1 MNNNQSILEKL
12 KNLIEPES
20 SILTELHNKKN
31 KNEDIV
37 AKSTKNIAAKNETI
51 GHIKNDINA
60 LESQNKT
67 LVDAF
72 SSLKDT
78 DLSLITSVLKLKVN
92 VKEDLDKLT
101 NQLPLQITIR
111 ENDITDL
118 ETAIKKEEE
127 TLNNAKTAITEL
139 ETSIEEALKNQSELI
154 DLLEASSHGEVEI
167 TRDEVINILKKVK
180 FNDKD
185 AYKTAKLILF
195 PEDELIPFFKDYK
208 FVKPTIKVEEP
219 VKEEPLKEEVSK
231 ENNED
236 IFSKDDDTF
245 VDLDK
250 IVSLLNEEPTSDN
263 EKEKDEETPE
273 DNLLEK
279 ASEPV
284 TLEDNS
290 VVEESS
296 KEESEE
302 PRENDDIISFES
314 RLEDETPIS
323 FEELKSL
330 FEEDKQDTPNVVEE
344 KKEEPAIEPISLDE
358 LDAVTNSSVTS
369 EEPVLDVK
377 EEEQPKEEVV
387 TKEEPTT
394 DVNFSKDKLIA
405 LGKNASD
412 IDLVNPFDTSNLD
425 PEEILKTLKEEEIN
439 PSDISIITY
448 QNGLENYLKN
458 LKSLKNKGYNPTTME
473 LQKFGTTL
481 SLVDNETLEEN
492 LKILEEYKI
501 SLKNPNG
508 KIVFK
513 VLCQEPKTLR
523 DNIDLIIEARETNL
537 LTFNVKALSQ
547 NVPLILER
555 INFCKEYNIPYTEE
569 KNNIFSYNSYIF
581 SQSILEELVEKEV
594 ELPKL
599 SKKLTSELESEISKE
614 AYETLKNKTTD
625 EVLSDAKKFDEY
637 SRVLNKLESITV
649 SKEKAYIINNL
660 AFSVENTKR
669 NLITLV
675 NHLDDIDQKTILAGL
690 FYNSHKTIEDFKEVE
705 KEL

>member
-1 MNNNQSILEKL
+1 MKI
-12 KNLIEPES
+12 
-20 SILTELHNKKN
+20 
-31 KNEDIV
+31 
-37 AKSTKNIAAKNETI
+37 
-51 GHIKNDINA
+51 
-60 LESQNKT
+60 
-67 LVDAF
+67 
-72 SSLKDT
+72 
-78 DLSLITSVLKLKVN
+78 
-92 VKEDLDKLT
+92 EDLDKLT

>member
-51 GHIKNDINA
+51 THIKNDINA

-67 LVDAF
+67 LVEAF
-72 SSLKDT
+72 SHLKDT
-78 DLSLITSVLKLKVN
+78 DLGLITNVLKLKIN

-127 TLNNAKTAITEL
+127 TLNDANTTIE
-139 ETSIEEALKNQSELI
+139 EVEISIKEALKNQSELI
-154 DLLEASSHGEVEI
+154 DLLEASSQGKVEI
-167 TRDEVINILKKVK
+167 TRDDVINILKKVK

-219 VKEEPLKEEVSK
+219 VKEEPLKEE
-231 ENNED
+231 NNED

-250 IVSLLNEEPTSDN
+250 IVSLLNEEPTSN
-263 EKEKDEETPE
+263 IKEEKEEYAKEVRKPVTPE
-273 DNLLEK
+273 DTTKEEK
-279 ASEPV
+279 E
-284 TLEDNS
+284 N
-290 VVEESS
+290 S
-296 KEESEE
+296 KENE
-302 PRENDDIISFES
+302 DIISFES
-314 RLEDETPIS
+314 RLKDETPIS

-330 FEEDKQDTPNVVEE
+330 FEEDKQDTPAEIKE
-344 KKEEPAIEPISLDE
+344 EEPAIEPISLDE
-358 LDAVTNSSVTS
+358 LDAVTNNSITL
-369 EEPVLDVK
+369 EEPALEVK
-377 EEEQPKEEVV
+377 EEEPKEEI
-387 TKEEPTT
+387 TFEQEETPSAI
-394 DVNFSKDKLIA
+394 DFSKDKLIA
-405 LGKNASD
+405 LEKDPQD
-412 IDLVNPFDTSNLD
+412 IDLVDHFATSNLN
-425 PEEILKTLKEEEIN
+425 PKEILDTLKEEEIN
-439 PSDISIITY
+439 PQDVSLVTY

-458 LKSLKNKGYNPTTME
+458 LKSLKNKGYNPTAME

-537 LTFNVKALSQ
+537 LTYNVKVLSQ
-547 NVPLILER
+547 NVPLVIAR

-569 KNNIFSYNSYIF
+569 KNNSFSYNSYIF
-581 SQSILEELVEKEV
+581 SQSVLEELVEKEV

-599 SKKLTSELESEISKE
+599 SKKLTNELESEISKE
-614 AYETLKNKTTD
+614 AYEALKNKASD
-625 EVLSDAKKFDEY
+625 EVLSGAKKFDEY
-637 SRVLNKLESITV
+637 SKVLNRLENLTV
-649 SKEKAYIINNL
+649 SKEKAYILNNL

-675 NHLDDIDQKTILAGL
+675 NHLDTIDEKTILTGL

>member
-37 AKSTKNIAAKNETI
+37 AKATRNIAAKNETI
-51 GHIKNDINA
+51 THIKNDINA

-67 LVDAF
+67 LVEAF
-72 SSLKDT
+72 SHLKDT
-78 DLSLITSVLKLKVN
+78 DLGLITNVLKLKIN

-127 TLNNAKTAITEL
+127 TLNDANTTIE
-139 ETSIEEALKNQSELI
+139 EVEISIKEALKNQSKLI
-154 DLLEASSHGEVEI
+154 DLLEASSQGEVEI
-167 TRDEVINILKKVK
+167 TRDDVINILKKVK

-219 VKEEPLKEEVSK
+219 VKEEPLKEE
-231 ENNED
+231 NNED

-250 IVSLLNEEPTSDN
+250 IVSLLNEEPTSN
-263 EKEKDEETPE
+263 IKEEKEE
-273 DNLLEK
+273 DAKEVGK
-279 ASEPV
+279 PV
-284 TLEDNS
+284 TSEDTT
-290 VVEESS
+290 
-296 KEESEE
+296 KEEKKN
-302 PRENDDIISFES
+302 PKENDDIISFES

-330 FEEDKQDTPNVVEE
+330 FEEDKQDAPTEIKE
-344 KKEEPAIEPISLDE
+344 EEPAIEPISLDE
-358 LDAVTNSSVTS
+358 LDAVTNNSITP
-369 EEPVLDVK
+369 EEPALEVK
-377 EEEQPKEEVV
+377 EEEPKEEI
-387 TKEEPTT
+387 TFEKEETPSAI
-394 DVNFSKDKLIA
+394 DFSKDKLIA
-405 LGKNASD
+405 LEKNSQD
-412 IDLVNPFDTSNLD
+412 IDLVEHFDTSNLN
-425 PEEILKTLKEEEIN
+425 PKEILDTLKEEEIN
-439 PSDISIITY
+439 PQDVSLVTY

-481 SLVDNETLEEN
+481 SLVDNEKLEEN

-537 LTFNVKALSQ
+537 LTYNVKVLSQ
-547 NVPLILER
+547 NVPLVIAR

-569 KNNIFSYNSYIF
+569 KNNSFSYNSYIF
-581 SQSILEELVEKEV
+581 SQSVLEELVEKEV

-599 SKKLTSELESEISKE
+599 SKKLTNELESEISKE
-614 AYETLKNKTTD
+614 AYEALKNKASD
-625 EVLSDAKKFDEY
+625 EVLSGAKKFDEY
-637 SRVLNKLESITV
+637 SKVLNRLESLTV

-675 NHLDDIDQKTILAGL
+675 NHLDTIDEKTILTGL

>member
-51 GHIKNDINA
+51 THIKNDISA

-67 LVDAF
+67 LVEAF
-72 SSLKDT
+72 SHLKDT
-78 DLSLITSVLKLKVN
+78 DLGLITNVLKLKIN

-127 TLNNAKTAITEL
+127 TLNNANNTIE
-139 ETSIEEALKNQSELI
+139 EVEVSIKEALKNQSELI
-154 DLLEASSHGEVEI
+154 DLLEASSQGKVEI
-167 TRDEVINILKKVK
+167 TRDDVINILKKVK

-219 VKEEPLKEEVSK
+219 VKEEPLKEE
-231 ENNED
+231 NNED

-250 IVSLLNEEPTSDN
+250 IVSLLNEEPTSN
-263 EKEKDEETPE
+263 IKEEKEKDAKEVR
-273 DNLLEK
+273 K
-279 ASEPV
+279 PV
-284 TLEDNS
+284 TSEDTTK
-290 VVEESS
+290 EEKENS
-296 KEESEE
+296 KENE
-302 PRENDDIISFES
+302 DIISFES
-314 RLEDETPIS
+314 SLEDETPIS

-330 FEEDKQDTPNVVEE
+330 FEEDKQDTPSEIKE
-344 KKEEPAIEPISLDE
+344 EEPAIEPISLDE
-358 LDAVTNSSVTS
+358 LDAVTNNSITL
-369 EEPVLDVK
+369 EEPALEIK
-377 EEEQPKEEVV
+377 EEEPKEEI
-387 TKEEPTT
+387 TFEQEETPSAI
-394 DVNFSKDKLIA
+394 DFSKDKLIA
-405 LGKNASD
+405 LEKDPQD
-412 IDLVNPFDTSNLD
+412 IDLVDHFATSNLN
-425 PEEILKTLKEEEIN
+425 PKEILDTLKEEEIN
-439 PSDISIITY
+439 PQDVSLVTY

-458 LKSLKNKGYNPTTME
+458 LKSLKNKGYNPTAME

-537 LTFNVKALSQ
+537 LTYNVKVLSQ
-547 NVPLILER
+547 NVPLVIAR

-569 KNNIFSYNSYIF
+569 KNNSFSYNSYIF

-599 SKKLTSELESEISKE
+599 SKKLTNELESEISKE
-614 AYETLKNKTTD
+614 AYEALKNKASD
-625 EVLSDAKKFDEY
+625 EVLSGAKKFDEY
-637 SRVLNKLESITV
+637 SKVLNRLESLTV
-649 SKEKAYIINNL
+649 SKEKAYILNNL

-675 NHLDDIDQKTILAGL
+675 NHLDTIDEKTILTGL

>member
-37 AKSTKNIAAKNETI
+37 AKSTRNIAAKNETI
-51 GHIKNDINA
+51 THIKNDISA

-67 LVDAF
+67 LVEAF
-72 SSLKDT
+72 SHLKDT
-78 DLSLITSVLKLKVN
+78 DLGLITNVLKLKVN

-127 TLNNAKTAITEL
+127 TLNDANTTIE
-139 ETSIEEALKNQSELI
+139 EVEISIKEALKNQSKLI
-154 DLLEASSHGEVEI
+154 DLLEASSQGEVEI
-167 TRDEVINILKKVK
+167 TRDDVINILKKVK

-219 VKEEPLKEEVSK
+219 VKEEPLKEE
-231 ENNED
+231 NNED
-236 IFSKDDDTF
+236 IFAKDDDTF

-250 IVSLLNEEPTSDN
+250 IVSLLNEEPTSN
-263 EKEKDEETPE
+263 IKEEKEEDAKEVRKPVTPE
-273 DNLLEK
+273 DTTKDEK
-279 ASEPV
+279 ENP
-284 TLEDNS
+284 
-290 VVEESS
+290 
-296 KEESEE
+296 K
-302 PRENDDIISFES
+302 ENDDIISFES

-330 FEEDKQDTPNVVEE
+330 FEEDKQDTPAEIKE
-344 KKEEPAIEPISLDE
+344 EEPAIEPISLDE
-358 LDAVTNSSVTS
+358 LDAVTNKSITS
-369 EEPVLDVK
+369 EEPALEVK
-377 EEEQPKEEVV
+377 EEEPKEEI
-387 TKEEPTT
+387 TFEKEETPSAI
-394 DVNFSKDKLIA
+394 DFSKDKLIA
-405 LGKNASD
+405 LEKNPQD
-412 IDLVNPFDTSNLD
+412 IDLVDHFATSNLN
-425 PEEILKTLKEEEIN
+425 PKEILDTLKEEEIN
-439 PSDISIITY
+439 PQDVSLVTY
-448 QNGLENYLKN
+448 QNGLENYLNN
-458 LKSLKNKGYNPTTME
+458 LKSLKNKGYNPTLME

-513 VLCQEPKTLR
+513 VLCQEPKTLK

-537 LTFNVKALSQ
+537 LTYNVKVLSQ
-547 NVPLILER
+547 NVPLVIER

-569 KNNIFSYNSYIF
+569 KNNSFSYNSYIF

-599 SKKLTSELESEISKE
+599 SNKLTNELESKISKE

-637 SRVLNKLESITV
+637 SKVLNKLESLTV

-675 NHLDDIDQKTILAGL
+675 NHLEEIDQKTILAGL

>member
-37 AKSTKNIAAKNETI
+37 AKSTRNIAAKNETI
-51 GHIKNDINA
+51 THIKNDISA

-67 LVDAF
+67 LVEAF
-72 SSLKDT
+72 SHLKDT
-78 DLSLITSVLKLKVN
+78 DLGLITNVLKLKIN

-127 TLNNAKTAITEL
+127 TLNNANNTIE
-139 ETSIEEALKNQSELI
+139 EVEVSIKEALKNQSELI
-154 DLLEASSHGEVEI
+154 DLLEASSQGKVEI
-167 TRDEVINILKKVK
+167 TRDDVINILKKVK

-208 FVKPTIKVEEP
+208 FVKPTIKVEES
-219 VKEEPLKEEVSK
+219 VKEEPLKE

-250 IVSLLNEEPTSDN
+250 IVSLLNEEPTSN
-263 EKEKDEETPE
+263 IKEEKEEDAKEVRKSVTPE
-273 DNLLEK
+273 DTTKEEK
-279 ASEPV
+279 E
-284 TLEDNS
+284 N
-290 VVEESS
+290 S
-296 KEESEE
+296 KENE
-302 PRENDDIISFES
+302 DIISFES

-330 FEEDKQDTPNVVEE
+330 FEEDKQDTPSEIKE
-344 KKEEPAIEPISLDE
+344 EEPAIEPISLDE
-358 LDAVTNSSVTS
+358 LDAVTNNSITS
-369 EEPVLDVK
+369 EEPVLEVK
-377 EEEQPKEEVV
+377 EEEPKEEI
-387 TKEEPTT
+387 TFEKEETPSAI
-394 DVNFSKDKLIA
+394 DFSKDKLIA
-405 LGKNASD
+405 LEKDPQD
-412 IDLVNPFDTSNLD
+412 IDLVDHFATSNLN
-425 PEEILKTLKEEEIN
+425 PKEILDTLKEEEIN
-439 PSDISIITY
+439 PQDVSLVTY

-458 LKSLKNKGYNPTTME
+458 LKSLKNKGYNPTAME

-513 VLCQEPKTLR
+513 VLCQEPMTLR

-537 LTFNVKALSQ
+537 LTYNVKVLSQ
-547 NVPLILER
+547 NVPLVIAR

-569 KNNIFSYNSYIF
+569 KNNSFSYNSYIF

-599 SKKLTSELESEISKE
+599 SNKLTNELESEISKE
-614 AYETLKNKTTD
+614 AYEALKNKASD
-625 EVLSDAKKFDEY
+625 EVLSGAKKFDEY
-637 SRVLNKLESITV
+637 SKVLNRLESLTV
-649 SKEKAYIINNL
+649 SKEKAYILNNL

-675 NHLDDIDQKTILAGL
+675 NHLDTIDEKTILTGL

>member
-37 AKSTKNIAAKNETI
+37 AKSTRNIAAKNETI
-51 GHIKNDINA
+51 THIKNDINA

-67 LVDAF
+67 LVEAF
-72 SSLKDT
+72 SHLKDT
-78 DLSLITSVLKLKVN
+78 DLGLITNVLKLKIN

-127 TLNNAKTAITEL
+127 TLNNANTTIE
-139 ETSIEEALKNQSELI
+139 EVEISIKEALKNQSELI
-154 DLLEASSHGEVEI
+154 DLLEASSQGKVEI
-167 TRDEVINILKKVK
+167 TRDDVINILKKVK

-219 VKEEPLKEEVSK
+219 VKEEPLKEE
-231 ENNED
+231 NNED

-250 IVSLLNEEPTSDN
+250 IVSLLNEEPTSN
-263 EKEKDEETPE
+263 IKEEKEKDAKEVRKPVTPE
-273 DNLLEK
+273 DTTKEEK
-279 ASEPV
+279 E
-284 TLEDNS
+284 N
-290 VVEESS
+290 S
-296 KEESEE
+296 KENE
-302 PRENDDIISFES
+302 DIISFES
-314 RLEDETPIS
+314 RLKDETPIS

-330 FEEDKQDTPNVVEE
+330 FEEDKQDTPSEIKE
-344 KKEEPAIEPISLDE
+344 EEPAIEPISLDE
-358 LDAVTNSSVTS
+358 LYAVTNNSITP
-369 EEPVLDVK
+369 EEPVLEVK
-377 EEEQPKEEVV
+377 EEEPKEEI
-387 TKEEPTT
+387 TFEKEETPSAI
-394 DVNFSKDKLIA
+394 DFSKDKLIA
-405 LGKNASD
+405 LEKNPQD
-412 IDLVNPFDTSNLD
+412 IDLVDHFDTSNLN
-425 PEEILKTLKEEEIN
+425 PKEILDTLKEEEIN
-439 PSDISIITY
+439 PQDVSLVTY

-458 LKSLKNKGYNPTTME
+458 LKSLKNKGYNPTAME

-537 LTFNVKALSQ
+537 LTYNVKVLSQ
-547 NVPLILER
+547 NVPLVIAR

-569 KNNIFSYNSYIF
+569 KNNSFSYNSYIF
-581 SQSILEELVEKEV
+581 SQSVLEELVEKEV

-599 SKKLTSELESEISKE
+599 SKKLTNELESEISKE
-614 AYETLKNKTTD
+614 AYEALKNKASD
-625 EVLSDAKKFDEY
+625 EVLSGAKKFDEY
-637 SRVLNKLESITV
+637 SKVLNRLESLTV
-649 SKEKAYIINNL
+649 SKEKAYILNNL

-675 NHLDDIDQKTILAGL
+675 NHLDTIDEKTILTGL

>member
-37 AKSTKNIAAKNETI
+37 AKSTRNIAAKNETI
-51 GHIKNDINA
+51 THIKNDINA

-67 LVDAF
+67 LVEAF
-72 SSLKDT
+72 SHLKDT
-78 DLSLITSVLKLKVN
+78 DLGLITNVLKLKIN

-127 TLNNAKTAITEL
+127 TLNDANTTIGEV
-139 ETSIEEALKNQSELI
+139 EISIKEALKNQSELI
-154 DLLEASSHGEVEI
+154 DLLEASSQGEVEI
-167 TRDEVINILKKVK
+167 TRDDVINILKKVK

-219 VKEEPLKEEVSK
+219 VKEEPLKEE
-231 ENNED
+231 NNED

-250 IVSLLNEEPTSDN
+250 IVSLLNEEPTSN
-263 EKEKDEETPE
+263 IKEEKEKDAKEVR
-273 DNLLEK
+273 K
-279 ASEPV
+279 PV
-284 TLEDNS
+284 TSEDTTK
-290 VVEESS
+290 EEKENS
-296 KEESEE
+296 KENE
-302 PRENDDIISFES
+302 DIISFES
-314 RLEDETPIS
+314 RLKDETPIS

-330 FEEDKQDTPNVVEE
+330 FEEDKQDTPAEIKE
-344 KKEEPAIEPISLDE
+344 EEPAIEPISLDE
-358 LDAVTNSSVTS
+358 LDAVTNNSITS
-369 EEPVLDVK
+369 EEPVLEVK
-377 EEEQPKEEVV
+377 EEPKEEI
-387 TKEEPTT
+387 TFEKEETPSAI
-394 DVNFSKDKLIA
+394 DFSKDKLIA
-405 LGKNASD
+405 LEKDPQD
-412 IDLVNPFDTSNLD
+412 IDLVDHFATSNLN
-425 PEEILKTLKEEEIN
+425 PKEILDTLKEEEIN
-439 PSDISIITY
+439 PQDVSLVTY

-458 LKSLKNKGYNPTTME
+458 IKSLKNKGYNPTAME

-537 LTFNVKALSQ
+537 LTYNVKVLSQ
-547 NVPLILER
+547 NVPLVIAR

-569 KNNIFSYNSYIF
+569 KNNSFSYNSYIF
-581 SQSILEELVEKEV
+581 SQSVLEELVEKEV

-599 SKKLTSELESEISKE
+599 SKKLTNELESEISKE
-614 AYETLKNKTTD
+614 AYEALKNKASD
-625 EVLSDAKKFDEY
+625 EVLSGAKKFDEY
-637 SRVLNKLESITV
+637 SKVLNRLESLTV
-649 SKEKAYIINNL
+649 SKEKAYILNNL

-675 NHLDDIDQKTILAGL
+675 NHLDTIDEKTILTGL

>member
-37 AKSTKNIAAKNETI
+37 AKSTRNIAAKNETI
-51 GHIKNDINA
+51 THIKNDINA

-67 LVDAF
+67 LVEAF
-72 SSLKDT
+72 SHLKDT
-78 DLSLITSVLKLKVN
+78 DLGLITNVLKLKIN

-127 TLNNAKTAITEL
+127 TLNDANTTIGEV
-139 ETSIEEALKNQSELI
+139 EISIKEALKNQSELI
-154 DLLEASSHGEVEI
+154 DLLEASSQGEVEI
-167 TRDEVINILKKVK
+167 TRDDVINILKKVK

-219 VKEEPLKEEVSK
+219 VKEEPLKEE
-231 ENNED
+231 NNED

-250 IVSLLNEEPTSDN
+250 IVSLLNEEPTSN
-263 EKEKDEETPE
+263 IKEEKEKDAKEVR
-273 DNLLEK
+273 K
-279 ASEPV
+279 PV
-284 TLEDNS
+284 TPDDTTK
-290 VVEESS
+290 EEKENS
-296 KEESEE
+296 KENE
-302 PRENDDIISFES
+302 DIISFES
-314 RLEDETPIS
+314 RLKDETPIS

-330 FEEDKQDTPNVVEE
+330 FEEDKQDTPAEIKE
-344 KKEEPAIEPISLDE
+344 EEPAIEPISLDE
-358 LDAVTNSSVTS
+358 LDAVTNNSITS
-369 EEPVLDVK
+369 EEPVLEVK
-377 EEEQPKEEVV
+377 EEPKEEI
-387 TKEEPTT
+387 TFEKEETPSAI
-394 DVNFSKDKLIA
+394 DFSKDKLIA
-405 LGKNASD
+405 LEKDPQD
-412 IDLVNPFDTSNLD
+412 IDLVDHFATSNLN
-425 PEEILKTLKEEEIN
+425 PKEILDTLKEEEIN
-439 PSDISIITY
+439 PQDVSLVTY

-458 LKSLKNKGYNPTTME
+458 LKSLKNKGYNPTAME

-537 LTFNVKALSQ
+537 LTYNVKVLSQ
-547 NVPLILER
+547 NVPLVIAR

-569 KNNIFSYNSYIF
+569 KNNSFSYNSYIF
-581 SQSILEELVEKEV
+581 SQSVLEELVEKEV

-599 SKKLTSELESEISKE
+599 SKKLTNELESEISKE
-614 AYETLKNKTTD
+614 AYEALKNKASD
-625 EVLSDAKKFDEY
+625 EVLSGAKKFDEY
-637 SRVLNKLESITV
+637 SKVLNRLESLTV
-649 SKEKAYIINNL
+649 SKEKAYILNNL

-675 NHLDDIDQKTILAGL
+675 NHLDTIDEKTILTGL

>member
-37 AKSTKNIAAKNETI
+37 AKSTKNIATKNETI
-51 GHIKNDINA
+51 AHIKNDINA

-67 LVDAF
+67 LVEAF
-72 SSLKDT
+72 SHLKDT
-78 DLSLITSVLKLKVN
+78 DLGLITSVLKLKVN

-127 TLNNAKTAITEL
+127 TLNNANTTIE
-139 ETSIEEALKNQSELI
+139 EVEVSIKEALKNQRELI
-154 DLLEASSHGEVEI
+154 DLLEASSQGEVEI
-167 TRDEVINILKKVK
+167 TRDDVINILKKVK

-219 VKEEPLKEEVSK
+219 VKEKSLKE

-236 IFSKDDDTF
+236 IFAKDDDTF

-250 IVSLLNEEPTSDN
+250 IVSLLNEEPTSDIKE
-263 EKEKDEETPE
+263 EKEEETKEVSKPVTPE
-273 DNLLEK
+273 DNK
-279 ASEPV
+279 V
-284 TLEDNS
+284 EDPT
-290 VVEESS
+290 
-296 KEESEE
+296 KEEK
-302 PRENDDIISFES
+302 ENPKENEDIISFES

-330 FEEDKQDTPNVVEE
+330 FEEDKEDTPAEIKE
-344 KKEEPAIEPISLDE
+344 EEPAIEPISLDE
-358 LDAVTNSSVTS
+358 LDAVTNNSKTS
-369 EEPVLDVK
+369 EESVLEVK
-377 EEEQPKEEVV
+377 EEEPKEEI
-387 TKEEPTT
+387 TFEQEETSSAV
-394 DVNFSKDKLIA
+394 DFSKDKLIA
-405 LGKNASD
+405 LEKNSQD
-412 IDLVNPFDTSNLD
+412 IDLVNPFVTSNLN
-425 PEEILKTLKEEEIN
+425 PKEILDTLKEEEIN
-439 PSDISIITY
+439 PQDVGLVTY

-458 LKSLKNKGYNPTTME
+458 LESLKNKGYNPTLME

-537 LTFNVKALSQ
+537 LTYNVKVLSQ
-547 NVPLILER
+547 NVPLVIER

-569 KNNIFSYNSYIF
+569 KNNSFSYNSYIF

-599 SKKLTSELESEISKE
+599 SNKLTNELESKISKE

-637 SRVLNKLESITV
+637 SKVLNKLESLTV

-675 NHLDDIDQKTILAGL
+675 NHLEEIDQKTILAGL

>member
-20 SILTELHNKKN
+20 SILTELHNKKK

-37 AKSTKNIAAKNETI
+37 AKATRNIAAKNETI
-51 GHIKNDINA
+51 THIKNDISA

-67 LVDAF
+67 LVEAF
-72 SSLKDT
+72 SHLKDT
-78 DLSLITSVLKLKVN
+78 DLGLITNVLKLKIN

-127 TLNNAKTAITEL
+127 TLNDANTTIE
-139 ETSIEEALKNQSELI
+139 EVEISIKEALKNQSKLI
-154 DLLEASSHGEVEI
+154 DLLEASSQGEVEI
-167 TRDEVINILKKVK
+167 TRDDVINILKKVK

-208 FVKPTIKVEEP
+208 FVKPTIKVEES
-219 VKEEPLKEEVSK
+219 VKEEPLKE

-250 IVSLLNEEPTSDN
+250 IVSLLNEEPTSN
-263 EKEKDEETPE
+263 IKEEKEEKEEDAKE
-273 DNLLEK
+273 VRK
-279 ASEPV
+279 PV
-284 TLEDNS
+284 TSEDTT
-290 VVEESS
+290 
-296 KEESEE
+296 KEEKEN
-302 PRENDDIISFES
+302 PKENDDIISFES

-330 FEEDKQDTPNVVEE
+330 FEEDKQDTPSEIKE
-344 KKEEPAIEPISLDE
+344 EEPAIEPISLDE
-358 LDAVTNSSVTS
+358 LDAVTNNSITS
-369 EEPVLDVK
+369 EEPALEVK
-377 EEEQPKEEVV
+377 EEEPKEEI
-387 TKEEPTT
+387 TFEKEETPSAI
-394 DVNFSKDKLIA
+394 DFSKDKLIA
-405 LGKNASD
+405 LEKNPQD
-412 IDLVNPFDTSNLD
+412 IDLVDHFDTSNLN
-425 PEEILKTLKEEEIN
+425 PKEILDTLKGEEIN
-439 PSDISIITY
+439 PQDVSLVTY

-458 LKSLKNKGYNPTTME
+458 LKSLKNKGYNPTAME

-481 SLVDNETLEEN
+481 SLVDNEKLEEN

-537 LTFNVKALSQ
+537 LTYNVKVLSQ
-547 NVPLILER
+547 NVPLVIAR

-569 KNNIFSYNSYIF
+569 KNNSFSYNSYIF
-581 SQSILEELVEKEV
+581 SQSVLEELVEKEV

-599 SKKLTSELESEISKE
+599 SKKLTNELESEISKE
-614 AYETLKNKTTD
+614 AYEALKNKASD
-625 EVLSDAKKFDEY
+625 EVLSGAKKFDEY
-637 SRVLNKLESITV
+637 SKVLNRLENLTV

-675 NHLDDIDQKTILAGL
+675 NHLDTIDEKTILTGL

>member
-37 AKSTKNIAAKNETI
+37 AKATRNIAAKNETI
-51 GHIKNDINA
+51 THIKNDISA

-67 LVDAF
+67 LVEAF
-72 SSLKDT
+72 SHLKDI
-78 DLSLITSVLKLKVN
+78 DLGLITNVLKLKIN

-127 TLNNAKTAITEL
+127 TLNDANTTIE
-139 ETSIEEALKNQSELI
+139 EVEISIKEALKNQSKLI
-154 DLLEASSHGEVEI
+154 DLLEASSQGEVEI
-167 TRDEVINILKKVK
+167 TRDDVINILKKVK

-208 FVKPTIKVEEP
+208 FVKPTIKVEES
-219 VKEEPLKEEVSK
+219 VKEEPLKE

-250 IVSLLNEEPTSDN
+250 IVSLLNEEPTSN
-263 EKEKDEETPE
+263 IKEEKEE
-273 DNLLEK
+273 DAKEVRN
-279 ASEPV
+279 PV
-284 TLEDNS
+284 TSEDTT
-290 VVEESS
+290 
-296 KEESEE
+296 KEEKEN
-302 PRENDDIISFES
+302 PKENDDIISFKS

-330 FEEDKQDTPNVVEE
+330 FEEDKQDTPSEIKE
-344 KKEEPAIEPISLDE
+344 EEPAIEPISLDE
-358 LDAVTNSSVTS
+358 LDAVTNNSITP
-369 EEPVLDVK
+369 EEPVLEVK
-377 EEEQPKEEVV
+377 EEEPKEEI
-387 TKEEPTT
+387 TFEKEETPSAI
-394 DVNFSKDKLIA
+394 DFSKDKLIA
-405 LGKNASD
+405 LEKNFQD
-412 IDLVNPFDTSNLD
+412 IDLVDHFDTSNLN
-425 PEEILKTLKEEEIN
+425 PKEILDTLKEEEIN
-439 PSDISIITY
+439 PQDVSLVNY

-458 LKSLKNKGYNPTTME
+458 LKSLKNKGYNPTVME

-481 SLVDNETLEEN
+481 SLVDNEKLEEN

-537 LTFNVKALSQ
+537 LTYNVKVLSQ
-547 NVPLILER
+547 NVPLVIAR

-569 KNNIFSYNSYIF
+569 KNNSFSYNSYIF
-581 SQSILEELVEKEV
+581 SQSVLEELVEKEV

-599 SKKLTSELESEISKE
+599 SKKLTNELESEISKE
-614 AYETLKNKTTD
+614 AYEALKNKASD
-625 EVLSDAKKFDEY
+625 EVLSGAKKFDEY
-637 SRVLNKLESITV
+637 SKVLNRLESLTV

-675 NHLDDIDQKTILAGL
+675 NHLDTIDEKTILTGL

>member
-51 GHIKNDINA
+51 AHIKNDINA

-67 LVDAF
+67 LVEAF
-72 SSLKDT
+72 SHLKDT
-78 DLSLITSVLKLKVN
+78 DLGLITSVLKLKVN

-127 TLNNAKTAITEL
+127 TLNNANTTIE
-139 ETSIEEALKNQSELI
+139 EVEVSIKEALKNQRELI
-154 DLLEASSHGEVEI
+154 DLLEASSQGEVEI
-167 TRDEVINILKKVK
+167 TRDDVINILKKVK

-208 FVKPTIKVEEP
+208 FVKTTIKVEEP
-219 VKEEPLKEEVSK
+219 VKEKTLKE

-236 IFSKDDDTF
+236 IFAKDDDTF

-250 IVSLLNEEPTSDN
+250 IVSLLNEEPTSDIKE
-263 EKEKDEETPE
+263 EKEEETKEVSKPVTPE
-273 DNLLEK
+273 DNK
-279 ASEPV
+279 
-284 TLEDNS
+284 
-290 VVEESS
+290 VEVPT
-296 KEESEE
+296 KEEK
-302 PRENDDIISFES
+302 ENQKENEDIISFES
-314 RLEDETPIS
+314 HLEDETPIS

-330 FEEDKQDTPNVVEE
+330 FEEDKEDTPAEIKE
-344 KKEEPAIEPISLDE
+344 EEPAIEPISLDE
-358 LDAVTNSSVTS
+358 LDAVTNNTITS
-369 EEPVLDVK
+369 EEPVLEVK
-377 EEEQPKEEVV
+377 EEEPKEEI
-387 TKEEPTT
+387 TFEQEETPSTI
-394 DVNFSKDKLIA
+394 DFSKDKLIT
-405 LGKNASD
+405 LEKNPQD
-412 IDLVNPFDTSNLD
+412 IDLVEHFATSNLN
-425 PEEILKTLKEEEIN
+425 PKEILDTFKEEEIN
-439 PSDISIITY
+439 PKDVGLVTY

-458 LKSLKNKGYNPTTME
+458 LESLKNKGYNPTLME

-492 LKILEEYKI
+492 LKIFEEYKI

-537 LTFNVKALSQ
+537 LTYNVKVLSQ
-547 NVPLILER
+547 NVPLVIER

-569 KNNIFSYNSYIF
+569 KNNSFSYNSYIF

-599 SKKLTSELESEISKE
+599 SNKLTNELESKISKE

-625 EVLSDAKKFDEY
+625 EALSDAKKFDEY
-637 SRVLNKLESITV
+637 SKVLNKLESLTV

-669 NLITLV
+669 NLISLV
-675 NHLDDIDQKTILAGL
+675 NNLDTIDEKTILAGL

>member
-37 AKSTKNIAAKNETI
+37 AKSTRNIAAKNETI
-51 GHIKNDINA
+51 AHIKNDISA

-67 LVDAF
+67 LVEAF
-72 SSLKDT
+72 SHLKDT
-78 DLSLITSVLKLKVN
+78 DLGLITNVLKLKIN

-127 TLNNAKTAITEL
+127 TLNDANTTIE
-139 ETSIEEALKNQSELI
+139 EVEISIKEALKNQSKLI
-154 DLLEASSHGEVEI
+154 DLLEASSQGEVEI
-167 TRDEVINILKKVK
+167 TRDDVINILKKVK

-219 VKEEPLKEEVSK
+219 VKEKPLKE

-250 IVSLLNEEPTSDN
+250 IVSLLNEEPTSDIKE
-263 EKEKDEETPE
+263 EKEEETKEVREPVTPE
-273 DNLLEK
+273 DNK
-279 ASEPV
+279 V
-284 TLEDNS
+284 EDPT
-290 VVEESS
+290 
-296 KEESEE
+296 KEEK
-302 PRENDDIISFES
+302 ENQKENEDIISFES
-314 RLEDETPIS
+314 HLEDETPIS

-330 FEEDKQDTPNVVEE
+330 FEEDKEDTPAEIKE
-344 KKEEPAIEPISLDE
+344 EEPAIEPISLDE
-358 LDAVTNSSVTS
+358 LDAVTNNTITS
-369 EEPVLDVK
+369 EEPVLEVK
-377 EEEQPKEEVV
+377 EEEPKEEI
-387 TKEEPTT
+387 TFEKEETPSAI
-394 DVNFSKDKLIA
+394 DFSKDKLIT
-405 LGKNASD
+405 LEKNPQD
-412 IDLVNPFDTSNLD
+412 IDLVNPFVTSNLN
-425 PEEILKTLKEEEIN
+425 PKEILDTFKEEEIN
-439 PSDISIITY
+439 PQDVGLVTY

-458 LKSLKNKGYNPTTME
+458 LKSLKNKGYNPTPME

-492 LKILEEYKI
+492 LKIFEEYKI

-537 LTFNVKALSQ
+537 LTYNVKVLSQ
-547 NVPLILER
+547 NVPLVIER

-569 KNNIFSYNSYIF
+569 KNNSFSYNSYIF

-599 SKKLTSELESEISKE
+599 SNKLTNELESKISKE

-637 SRVLNKLESITV
+637 SKVLNKLESLTV

-675 NHLDDIDQKTILAGL
+675 NHLDTIDEKTILTGL

>member
-37 AKSTKNIAAKNETI
+37 AKSTRNIAAKNETI
-51 GHIKNDINA
+51 THIKNDINA

-67 LVDAF
+67 LVEAF
-72 SSLKDT
+72 SHLKDT
-78 DLSLITSVLKLKVN
+78 DLGLITNVLKLKIN

-127 TLNNAKTAITEL
+127 TLNNANTTIE
-139 ETSIEEALKNQSELI
+139 EVEISIKEALKNQSELI
-154 DLLEASSHGEVEI
+154 DLLEASSQGKVEI
-167 TRDEVINILKKVK
+167 TRDDVINILKKVK

-219 VKEEPLKEEVSK
+219 VKEEPLKEE
-231 ENNED
+231 NNED

-250 IVSLLNEEPTSDN
+250 IVSLLNEEPTSN
-263 EKEKDEETPE
+263 IKEEKDAKEVRKPVTPE
-273 DNLLEK
+273 DTTKEEK
-279 ASEPV
+279 E
-284 TLEDNS
+284 N
-290 VVEESS
+290 S
-296 KEESEE
+296 KENE
-302 PRENDDIISFES
+302 DIISFES
-314 RLEDETPIS
+314 RLKDETPIS

-330 FEEDKQDTPNVVEE
+330 FEEDKQDTPSEIKE
-344 KKEEPAIEPISLDE
+344 EEPAIEPISLDE
-358 LDAVTNSSVTS
+358 LDAVTNNSITP
-369 EEPVLDVK
+369 EEPVLEVK
-377 EEEQPKEEVV
+377 EEEPKEEI
-387 TKEEPTT
+387 TFEKEETPSAI
-394 DVNFSKDKLIA
+394 DFSKDKLIA
-405 LGKNASD
+405 LEKNPQD
-412 IDLVNPFDTSNLD
+412 IDLVDHFATSNLN
-425 PEEILKTLKEEEIN
+425 PKEILDTLKEEEIN
-439 PSDISIITY
+439 PQDVSLVTY

-458 LKSLKNKGYNPTTME
+458 LKSLKNKGYNPTAME

-537 LTFNVKALSQ
+537 LTYNVKVLSQ
-547 NVPLILER
+547 NVPLVIAR

-569 KNNIFSYNSYIF
+569 KNNSFSYNSYIF
-581 SQSILEELVEKEV
+581 SQSVLEELVEKEV

-599 SKKLTSELESEISKE
+599 SKKLTNELESEISKE
-614 AYETLKNKTTD
+614 AYEALKNKASD
-625 EVLSDAKKFDEY
+625 EVLSGAKKFDEY
-637 SRVLNKLESITV
+637 SKVLNRLESLTV
-649 SKEKAYIINNL
+649 SKEKAYILNNL

-675 NHLDDIDQKTILAGL
+675 NHLDTIDEKTILTGL

>member
-31 KNEDIV
+31 KIEDIV
-37 AKSTKNIAAKNETI
+37 AKSTRNIAAKNETI
-51 GHIKNDINA
+51 THIKNDINA

-67 LVDAF
+67 LVEAF
-72 SSLKDT
+72 SHLKDT
-78 DLSLITSVLKLKVN
+78 DLGLITNVLKLKIN

-127 TLNNAKTAITEL
+127 TLNDANTTIE
-139 ETSIEEALKNQSELI
+139 EVEVSIKEALKNQSELI
-154 DLLEASSHGEVEI
+154 DLLEASSQGKVEI
-167 TRDEVINILKKVK
+167 TRDDVINILKKVK

-208 FVKPTIKVEEP
+208 FVKPTIKVEES
-219 VKEEPLKEEVSK
+219 VKEEPLKE

-250 IVSLLNEEPTSDN
+250 IVSLLNEEPTSN
-263 EKEKDEETPE
+263 IKEEKEEDAKEVRKPVTPE
-273 DNLLEK
+273 DTTKEEK
-279 ASEPV
+279 E
-284 TLEDNS
+284 N
-290 VVEESS
+290 S
-296 KEESEE
+296 KENE
-302 PRENDDIISFES
+302 DIISFES

-330 FEEDKQDTPNVVEE
+330 FEEDKQDTPAEIKE
-344 KKEEPAIEPISLDE
+344 EEPAIEPISLDE
-358 LDAVTNSSVTS
+358 LDAVTNNSITL
-369 EEPVLDVK
+369 EEPALEVK
-377 EEEQPKEEVV
+377 EEEPKEEI
-387 TKEEPTT
+387 TFEQEETPSAI
-394 DVNFSKDKLIA
+394 DFSKDKLIA
-405 LGKNASD
+405 LEKDPQD
-412 IDLVNPFDTSNLD
+412 IDLVDHFATSNLN
-425 PEEILKTLKEEEIN
+425 PKEILDTLKEEEIN
-439 PSDISIITY
+439 PQDVSLVTY

-458 LKSLKNKGYNPTTME
+458 LKSLKNKGYNPTAME

-523 DNIDLIIEARETNL
+523 DNIDLIIEARETDL
-537 LTFNVKALSQ
+537 LTYNVKVLSQ
-547 NVPLILER
+547 NVPLVIAR

-569 KNNIFSYNSYIF
+569 KNNSFSYNSYIF
-581 SQSILEELVEKEV
+581 SQSVLEELVEKEV

-599 SKKLTSELESEISKE
+599 SKKLTNELESEISKE
-614 AYETLKNKTTD
+614 AYEALKNKASD
-625 EVLSDAKKFDEY
+625 EVLSGAKKFDEY
-637 SRVLNKLESITV
+637 SKVLNRLESLTV
-649 SKEKAYIINNL
+649 SKEKAYILNNL

-675 NHLDDIDQKTILAGL
+675 NHLDTIDEKTILTGL

>member
-20 SILTELHNKKN
+20 SILTELHNKKK

-37 AKSTKNIAAKNETI
+37 AKATRNIAAKNETI
-51 GHIKNDINA
+51 THIKNDISA
-60 LESQNKT
+60 LELQNKT
-67 LVDAF
+67 LVEAF
-72 SSLKDT
+72 SHLKDT
-78 DLSLITSVLKLKVN
+78 DLGLITNVLKLKIN

-127 TLNNAKTAITEL
+127 TLNDANTTIE
-139 ETSIEEALKNQSELI
+139 EVEVSIKEALKNQRELI
-154 DLLEASSHGEVEI
+154 DLLEASSQGEVEI
-167 TRDEVINILKKVK
+167 TRDDVINILKKVK

-219 VKEEPLKEEVSK
+219 VKEEPLKEE
-231 ENNED
+231 NNED

-250 IVSLLNEEPTSDN
+250 IVSLLNEEPTSN
-263 EKEKDEETPE
+263 IKEEKAEDAKEVRKPVTPE
-273 DNLLEK
+273 D
-279 ASEPV
+279 
-284 TLEDNS
+284 TT
-290 VVEESS
+290 
-296 KEESEE
+296 KEEKEN
-302 PRENDDIISFES
+302 PKENDDIISFES

-330 FEEDKQDTPNVVEE
+330 FEEDKQDTPAEIKE
-344 KKEEPAIEPISLDE
+344 EEPAIEPISLDE
-358 LDAVTNSSVTS
+358 LDAVTNNSITP
-369 EEPVLDVK
+369 EEPVLEVK
-377 EEEQPKEEVV
+377 EEEPKEEI
-387 TKEEPTT
+387 TFEKEETPSAI
-394 DVNFSKDKLIA
+394 DFSKDKLIA
-405 LGKNASD
+405 LEKNSQD
-412 IDLVNPFDTSNLD
+412 IDLVDHFDTSNLNSK
-425 PEEILKTLKEEEIN
+425 EILDTLKEEEIN
-439 PSDISIITY
+439 PQDVSLVTY

-458 LKSLKNKGYNPTTME
+458 LKSLKNKGYNPTVME

-481 SLVDNETLEEN
+481 SLVDNEKLEEN

-537 LTFNVKALSQ
+537 LTYNVKVLSQ
-547 NVPLILER
+547 NVPLVIAR

-569 KNNIFSYNSYIF
+569 KNNSFPYNSYIF
-581 SQSILEELVEKEV
+581 SQSVLEELVEKEV

-599 SKKLTSELESEISKE
+599 SKKLTNELESEISKE
-614 AYETLKNKTTD
+614 AYEALKNKASD
-625 EVLSDAKKFDEY
+625 EVLSGAKKFDEY
-637 SRVLNKLESITV
+637 SKVLNRLESLTV

-669 NLITLV
+669 NLIALV
-675 NHLDDIDQKTILAGL
+675 NHLDTIDEKTILTGL

>member
-51 GHIKNDINA
+51 THIKNDINA

-67 LVDAF
+67 LVEAF
-72 SSLKDT
+72 SHLKDT
-78 DLSLITSVLKLKVN
+78 DLGLITNVLKLKIN

-127 TLNNAKTAITEL
+127 TLNDANTTIE
-139 ETSIEEALKNQSELI
+139 EVEISIKEALKNQSELI
-154 DLLEASSHGEVEI
+154 DLLEASSQGEVEI
-167 TRDEVINILKKVK
+167 TRDDVINILKKVK

-219 VKEEPLKEEVSK
+219 VKEEPLKEE
-231 ENNED
+231 NNED

-250 IVSLLNEEPTSDN
+250 IVSLLNEEPTSN
-263 EKEKDEETPE
+263 IKEEKEEYAKEVRKPVTPE
-273 DNLLEK
+273 DTTKEEK
-279 ASEPV
+279 E
-284 TLEDNS
+284 N
-290 VVEESS
+290 S
-296 KEESEE
+296 KENE
-302 PRENDDIISFES
+302 DIISFES

-330 FEEDKQDTPNVVEE
+330 FEEDKQDTPAEIKE
-344 KKEEPAIEPISLDE
+344 EEPAIEPISLDE
-358 LDAVTNSSVTS
+358 LDAVTNNSITS
-369 EEPVLDVK
+369 EEPVLEVK
-377 EEEQPKEEVV
+377 EEEPKEEI
-387 TKEEPTT
+387 TFEKEETPSAI
-394 DVNFSKDKLIA
+394 DFSKDKLIA
-405 LGKNASD
+405 LEKDPQD
-412 IDLVNPFDTSNLD
+412 IDLVDHFATSNLN
-425 PEEILKTLKEEEIN
+425 PKEILDTLKEEEIN
-439 PSDISIITY
+439 PQDVSLVTY

-458 LKSLKNKGYNPTTME
+458 LKSLKNKGYNPTAME

-537 LTFNVKALSQ
+537 LTYNVKVLSQ
-547 NVPLILER
+547 NVPLVIAR

-569 KNNIFSYNSYIF
+569 KNNSFSYNSYIF

-599 SKKLTSELESEISKE
+599 SNKLTNELESEISKE
-614 AYETLKNKTTD
+614 AYDALKNKASD
-625 EVLSDAKKFDEY
+625 EVLSGAKKFDEY
-637 SRVLNKLESITV
+637 SKVLNRLESLTV
-649 SKEKAYIINNL
+649 SKEKAYILNNL

-675 NHLDDIDQKTILAGL
+675 NHLDTIDEKTILTGL

>member
-20 SILTELHNKKN
+20 SILTELHNKKK

-37 AKSTKNIAAKNETI
+37 AKATRNIAAKNETI
-51 GHIKNDINA
+51 THIKNDISA

-67 LVDAF
+67 LVEAF
-72 SSLKDT
+72 SHLKDT
-78 DLSLITSVLKLKVN
+78 DLGLITNVLKLKIN

-127 TLNNAKTAITEL
+127 TLNDANTTIE
-139 ETSIEEALKNQSELI
+139 EVEISIKEALKNQSKLI
-154 DLLEASSHGEVEI
+154 DLLEASSQGEVEI
-167 TRDEVINILKKVK
+167 TRDDVINILKKVK

-208 FVKPTIKVEEP
+208 FVKPTIKVEES
-219 VKEEPLKEEVSK
+219 VKEEHLKE

-250 IVSLLNEEPTSDN
+250 IVSLLNEEPTSN
-263 EKEKDEETPE
+263 IKEEKEEDAKEVRKPVIPE
-273 DNLLEK
+273 D
-279 ASEPV
+279 
-284 TLEDNS
+284 TT
-290 VVEESS
+290 
-296 KEESEE
+296 KEEKEN
-302 PRENDDIISFES
+302 PKENDDIISFES

-330 FEEDKQDTPNVVEE
+330 FEEDKQDTPSEIKE
-344 KKEEPAIEPISLDE
+344 EEPAIEPISLDE
-358 LDAVTNSSVTS
+358 LDAVTNNSITP
-369 EEPVLDVK
+369 EEPALEVK
-377 EEEQPKEEVV
+377 EEEPKEEI
-387 TKEEPTT
+387 TFEKEETPSAI
-394 DVNFSKDKLIA
+394 DFSKDKLIA
-405 LGKNASD
+405 LGKKSQD
-412 IDLVNPFDTSNLD
+412 IDLVDHFDTSNLN
-425 PEEILKTLKEEEIN
+425 PKEILDTLKEEEIN
-439 PSDISIITY
+439 PQDVSLVTY

-481 SLVDNETLEEN
+481 SLVDNEKLEEN

-537 LTFNVKALSQ
+537 LTYNVKVLSQ
-547 NVPLILER
+547 NVPLVIAR

-569 KNNIFSYNSYIF
+569 KNNSFSYNSYIF
-581 SQSILEELVEKEV
+581 SQSVLEELVEKEV
-594 ELPKL
+594 ELPKI
-599 SKKLTSELESEISKE
+599 SKKLTNELESEISKE
-614 AYETLKNKTTD
+614 AYEALKNKASD
-625 EVLSDAKKFDEY
+625 EVLSGAKKFDEY
-637 SRVLNKLESITV
+637 SKVLNRLESLTV

-675 NHLDDIDQKTILAGL
+675 NHLDTIDEKTILTGL

>member
-37 AKSTKNIAAKNETI
+37 AKATRNIATKNETI
-51 GHIKNDINA
+51 THIKNDINA

-67 LVDAF
+67 LVEAF
-72 SSLKDT
+72 SHLKDT
-78 DLSLITSVLKLKVN
+78 DLGLITNVLKLKIN

-127 TLNNAKTAITEL
+127 TLNDANTTIEEV
-139 ETSIEEALKNQSELI
+139 ETSIKEALKNQSKLI
-154 DLLEASSHGEVEI
+154 DLLEASSQGEVEI
-167 TRDEVINILKKVK
+167 TRDDVINILKKVK

-219 VKEEPLKEEVSK
+219 VKEEPLKEE
-231 ENNED
+231 NNED

-250 IVSLLNEEPTSDN
+250 IVSLLNEEPTSN
-263 EKEKDEETPE
+263 IKEEKEEDAKEVRKPVTPE
-273 DNLLEK
+273 D
-279 ASEPV
+279 
-284 TLEDNS
+284 TT
-290 VVEESS
+290 
-296 KEESEE
+296 KEEKKN
-302 PRENDDIISFES
+302 PKENDDIISFES

-330 FEEDKQDTPNVVEE
+330 FEEDKQDTPAEIKE
-344 KKEEPAIEPISLDE
+344 EEPAIEPISLDE
-358 LDAVTNSSVTS
+358 LDAVTNNSITP
-369 EEPVLDVK
+369 EDQALEVK
-377 EEEQPKEEVV
+377 EEEPKEEI
-387 TKEEPTT
+387 TFEKEETPSAI
-394 DVNFSKDKLIA
+394 DFSKDKLIA
-405 LGKNASD
+405 LEKNSQD
-412 IDLVNPFDTSNLD
+412 IDLVDHFDTSNLN
-425 PEEILKTLKEEEIN
+425 PKEILDTLKEEEIN
-439 PSDISIITY
+439 PQDVSLVTY

-481 SLVDNETLEEN
+481 SLVDNEKLEEN

-537 LTFNVKALSQ
+537 LTYNVKVLSQ
-547 NVPLILER
+547 NVPLVIAR

-569 KNNIFSYNSYIF
+569 KNNSFSYNSYIF
-581 SQSILEELVEKEV
+581 SQSVLEELVEKEV

-599 SKKLTSELESEISKE
+599 SKKLTNELESEISKE
-614 AYETLKNKTTD
+614 AYEALKNKASD
-625 EVLSDAKKFDEY
+625 EVLSGAKKFDEY
-637 SRVLNKLESITV
+637 SKVLNRLENLTV

-675 NHLDDIDQKTILAGL
+675 NHLDTIDEKTILTGL

>member
-37 AKSTKNIAAKNETI
+37 AKSTRNIAAKNETI
-51 GHIKNDINA
+51 THIKNDISA

-67 LVDAF
+67 LVEAF
-72 SSLKDT
+72 SHLKDT
-78 DLSLITSVLKLKVN
+78 DLGLITNVLKLKIN

-127 TLNNAKTAITEL
+127 TLNDANTTIE
-139 ETSIEEALKNQSELI
+139 EVEISIKEALKNQSELI
-154 DLLEASSHGEVEI
+154 DLLEASSQGKVEI
-167 TRDEVINILKKVK
+167 TRDDVINILKKVK

-219 VKEEPLKEEVSK
+219 VKEEPLKEE
-231 ENNED
+231 NNED

-250 IVSLLNEEPTSDN
+250 IVSLLNEEPTSN
-263 EKEKDEETPE
+263 IKEEKEKDAKEVRKPVTPE
-273 DNLLEK
+273 DTTKEEK
-279 ASEPV
+279 E
-284 TLEDNS
+284 N
-290 VVEESS
+290 S
-296 KEESEE
+296 KENE
-302 PRENDDIISFES
+302 DIISFES
-314 RLEDETPIS
+314 RLKDETPIS

-330 FEEDKQDTPNVVEE
+330 FEEDKQDTPSEIKE
-344 KKEEPAIEPISLDE
+344 EEPAIEPISLDE
-358 LDAVTNSSVTS
+358 LDAVTNNSITP
-369 EEPVLDVK
+369 EEPVLEVK
-377 EEEQPKEEVV
+377 EEEPQEEI
-387 TKEEPTT
+387 TFAI
-394 DVNFSKDKLIA
+394 DFSKDKLIA
-405 LGKNASD
+405 LEKNPQD
-412 IDLVNPFDTSNLD
+412 IDLVDHFATSNLN
-425 PEEILKTLKEEEIN
+425 PKEILDTLKEEEIN
-439 PSDISIITY
+439 PQDVSLVTY

-458 LKSLKNKGYNPTTME
+458 LKSLKNKGYNPTAME

-537 LTFNVKALSQ
+537 LTYNVKVLSQ
-547 NVPLILER
+547 NVPLVIAR

-569 KNNIFSYNSYIF
+569 KNNSFSYNSYIF
-581 SQSILEELVEKEV
+581 SQSVLEELVEKEV

-599 SKKLTSELESEISKE
+599 SKKLTNELESEISKE
-614 AYETLKNKTTD
+614 AYEALKNKASD
-625 EVLSDAKKFDEY
+625 EVLSGAKKFDEY
-637 SRVLNKLESITV
+637 SKVLNRLENLTV
-649 SKEKAYIINNL
+649 SKEKAYILNNL

-675 NHLDDIDQKTILAGL
+675 NHLDTIDEKTILTGL

>member
-37 AKSTKNIAAKNETI
+37 AKATRNIAAKNETI
-51 GHIKNDINA
+51 THIKNVINA

-67 LVDAF
+67 LVEAF
-72 SSLKDT
+72 SHLKDT
-78 DLSLITSVLKLKVN
+78 DLGLITNVLKLKIN

-118 ETAIKKEEE
+118 ETAIKKEAE
-127 TLNNAKTAITEL
+127 TLNDANTTIE
-139 ETSIEEALKNQSELI
+139 EVEISIKEALKNQSKLI
-154 DLLEASSHGEVEI
+154 DLLEASSQGEVEI
-167 TRDEVINILKKVK
+167 TRDDVINILKKVK

-219 VKEEPLKEEVSK
+219 VKEEPLKEE
-231 ENNED
+231 NNED

-250 IVSLLNEEPTSDN
+250 IVSLLNEEPTSN
-263 EKEKDEETPE
+263 IKEEKEEDAKEVRKPVTPE
-273 DNLLEK
+273 D
-279 ASEPV
+279 
-284 TLEDNS
+284 TT
-290 VVEESS
+290 
-296 KEESEE
+296 KEEKEN
-302 PRENDDIISFES
+302 PKENDDIISFES

-330 FEEDKQDTPNVVEE
+330 FEEDKQDTPSEIKE
-344 KKEEPAIEPISLDE
+344 EEPAIEPISLDE
-358 LDAVTNSSVTS
+358 LDAVTNNSITS
-369 EEPVLDVK
+369 EDQALEVK
-377 EEEQPKEEVV
+377 EEPKEEI
-387 TKEEPTT
+387 TFEKEETPSAI
-394 DVNFSKDKLIA
+394 DFSKDKLIA
-405 LGKNASD
+405 LEKNPQD
-412 IDLVNPFDTSNLD
+412 IDLVDHFDTSNLN
-425 PEEILKTLKEEEIN
+425 PKEILDTLKEEEIN
-439 PSDISIITY
+439 PQDVSLVTY

-458 LKSLKNKGYNPTTME
+458 LKSLKNKGYNPTAME

-481 SLVDNETLEEN
+481 SLVDNEKLEEN

-537 LTFNVKALSQ
+537 LTYNVKVLSQ
-547 NVPLILER
+547 NVPLVIAR

-569 KNNIFSYNSYIF
+569 KNNSFSYNSYIF
-581 SQSILEELVEKEV
+581 SQSVLEELVEKEV

-599 SKKLTSELESEISKE
+599 SKKLTNELESEISKE
-614 AYETLKNKTTD
+614 AYEALKNKASD
-625 EVLSDAKKFDEY
+625 EVLSGAKKFDEY
-637 SRVLNKLESITV
+637 SKVLNRLESLTV

-675 NHLDDIDQKTILAGL
+675 NHLDTIDEKTILTGL

>member
-20 SILTELHNKKN
+20 SILTELHNKKK

-37 AKSTKNIAAKNETI
+37 AKATRNIAAKNETI
-51 GHIKNDINA
+51 THIKNDINA

-67 LVDAF
+67 LVEAF
-72 SSLKDT
+72 SHLKDT
-78 DLSLITSVLKLKVN
+78 DLGLITNVLKLKIN

-127 TLNNAKTAITEL
+127 TLNDANTTIE
-139 ETSIEEALKNQSELI
+139 EVEISIKEALKNQSKLI
-154 DLLEASSHGEVEI
+154 DLLEASSQGEVEI
-167 TRDEVINILKKVK
+167 TRDDVINILKKVK

-219 VKEEPLKEEVSK
+219 VKEEPLKEE
-231 ENNED
+231 NNED
-236 IFSKDDDTF
+236 ILSKDDDTF

-250 IVSLLNEEPTSDN
+250 IVSLLNEEPTSDIKE
-263 EKEKDEETPE
+263 EKEEETKEVSKPVTPE
-273 DNLLEK
+273 DNK
-279 ASEPV
+279 VKDS
-284 TLEDNS
+284 T
-290 VVEESS
+290 
-296 KEESEE
+296 KEEK
-302 PRENDDIISFES
+302 ENQKENEDIISFEN

-330 FEEDKQDTPNVVEE
+330 FEEDKEDTPAEIKE
-344 KKEEPAIEPISLDE
+344 EEPAIEPISLDE
-358 LDAVTNSSVTS
+358 LDAVTNNSITP
-369 EEPVLDVK
+369 EEPALEVK
-377 EEEQPKEEVV
+377 EEEPKEEI
-387 TKEEPTT
+387 TFEKEETSSAI
-394 DVNFSKDKLIA
+394 DFSKDKLIA
-405 LGKNASD
+405 LEKNSQD
-412 IDLVNPFDTSNLD
+412 IDLVNPFVTSNLN
-425 PEEILKTLKEEEIN
+425 PKEILDTLKEEEIN
-439 PSDISIITY
+439 PQDVSLVTY

-458 LKSLKNKGYNPTTME
+458 LKSLKNKGYNPTLME

-481 SLVDNETLEEN
+481 SLVDNETIEEN

-537 LTFNVKALSQ
+537 LTYNVKVLSQ
-547 NVPLILER
+547 NVPLVIER

-569 KNNIFSYNSYIF
+569 KNNSFSYNSYIF

-599 SKKLTSELESEISKE
+599 SNKLTNELESKISKE

-637 SRVLNKLESITV
+637 SKVLNKLESLTV

-675 NHLDDIDQKTILAGL
+675 NHLDTIDEKTILAGL

>member
-20 SILTELHNKKN
+20 SILTELHNKKK

-37 AKSTKNIAAKNETI
+37 AKSTRNIAAKNETI
-51 GHIKNDINA
+51 THIKNDINA

-67 LVDAF
+67 LVEAF
-72 SSLKDT
+72 SHLKDT
-78 DLSLITSVLKLKVN
+78 DLGLITNVLKLKIN

-127 TLNNAKTAITEL
+127 TLNDANTT
-139 ETSIEEALKNQSELI
+139 IEEVEISIKEALNNQSKLI
-154 DLLEASSHGEVEI
+154 DLLEASSQGEVEI
-167 TRDEVINILKKVK
+167 TRDDVINILKKVK

-219 VKEEPLKEEVSK
+219 VKEEPLKEE
-231 ENNED
+231 NNED

-250 IVSLLNEEPTSDN
+250 IVSLLNEEPTSN
-263 EKEKDEETPE
+263 IKEEKEEEPKE
-273 DNLLEK
+273 VGK
-279 ASEPV
+279 PV
-284 TLEDNS
+284 TSEDTT
-290 VVEESS
+290 
-296 KEESEE
+296 KEEKEN
-302 PRENDDIISFES
+302 PKENDDIISFES

-330 FEEDKQDTPNVVEE
+330 FEEDKQDTPAEI

-358 LDAVTNSSVTS
+358 LDAVTNNSITS
-369 EEPVLDVK
+369 EDQALEVK
-377 EEEQPKEEVV
+377 EEEPKEEI
-387 TKEEPTT
+387 TFEKEETPSAI
-394 DVNFSKDKLIA
+394 DFSKDKLIA
-405 LGKNASD
+405 LEKNPQD
-412 IDLVNPFDTSNLD
+412 IDLVEHFATSNLN
-425 PEEILKTLKEEEIN
+425 PKEILDTLKEEEIN
-439 PSDISIITY
+439 PQDVSLITY

-458 LKSLKNKGYNPTTME
+458 LKSLKNKGYNPTAME

-481 SLVDNETLEEN
+481 SLVDNEKLEEN

-537 LTFNVKALSQ
+537 LTYNVKVLSQ
-547 NVPLILER
+547 NVPLVIAR

-569 KNNIFSYNSYIF
+569 KNNSFSYNSYIF
-581 SQSILEELVEKEV
+581 SQSVLEELVEKEV

-599 SKKLTSELESEISKE
+599 SKKLTNELESEISKE
-614 AYETLKNKTTD
+614 AYEALKNKASD
-625 EVLSDAKKFDEY
+625 EVLSGAKKFDEY
-637 SRVLNKLESITV
+637 SKVLNRLESLTV

-675 NHLDDIDQKTILAGL
+675 NHLDTIDEKTILTGL

>member
-37 AKSTKNIAAKNETI
+37 AKATRNIAAKNETI
-51 GHIKNDINA
+51 THIKNDINA

-67 LVDAF
+67 LVEAF
-72 SSLKDT
+72 SHLKDT
-78 DLSLITSVLKLKVN
+78 DLGLITNVLKLKIN

-127 TLNNAKTAITEL
+127 TLNDANTTIE
-139 ETSIEEALKNQSELI
+139 EVEISIKEALKNQIKLI
-154 DLLEASSHGEVEI
+154 DLLEASSQGEVEI
-167 TRDEVINILKKVK
+167 TRDDVINILKEVK

-219 VKEEPLKEEVSK
+219 VKEEPLKEE
-231 ENNED
+231 NNED

-250 IVSLLNEEPTSDN
+250 IVSLLNEEPTSN
-263 EKEKDEETPE
+263 IKEEKEEDAKEVIKPVTPE
-273 DNLLEK
+273 D
-279 ASEPV
+279 
-284 TLEDNS
+284 TT
-290 VVEESS
+290 
-296 KEESEE
+296 KEEKEN
-302 PRENDDIISFES
+302 PKENDDIISFES

-330 FEEDKQDTPNVVEE
+330 FEEDKQDTPSEIKE
-344 KKEEPAIEPISLDE
+344 EEPAIEPISLDE
-358 LDAVTNSSVTS
+358 LDAVTNNSITP
-369 EEPVLDVK
+369 EEPALEVK
-377 EEEQPKEEVV
+377 EEEPKEEI
-387 TKEEPTT
+387 TFEKEETPSAI
-394 DVNFSKDKLIA
+394 DFSKDKLIA
-405 LGKNASD
+405 LEKNPQD
-412 IDLVNPFDTSNLD
+412 IDLVDHFDTSNLNSK
-425 PEEILKTLKEEEIN
+425 EILDTLKEEEIN
-439 PSDISIITY
+439 PQDVSLVTY

-458 LKSLKNKGYNPTTME
+458 LKSLKNKGYNPTVME

-481 SLVDNETLEEN
+481 SLVDNEKLEEN

-537 LTFNVKALSQ
+537 LTYNVKVLSQ
-547 NVPLILER
+547 NVPLVIAR

-569 KNNIFSYNSYIF
+569 KNNSFSYNSYIF
-581 SQSILEELVEKEV
+581 SQSVLEELVEKEV

-599 SKKLTSELESEISKE
+599 SKKLTNELESEISKE
-614 AYETLKNKTTD
+614 AYEALKNKASD
-625 EVLSDAKKFDEY
+625 EVLSGAKKFDEY
-637 SRVLNKLESITV
+637 SKVLNRLESLTV

-675 NHLDDIDQKTILAGL
+675 NHLDTIDEKTILTGL

>member
-20 SILTELHNKKN
+20 SILTELNNKKN

-37 AKSTKNIAAKNETI
+37 AKSTRNIAAKNETI
-51 GHIKNDINA
+51 THIKNDINA

-67 LVDAF
+67 LVEAF
-72 SSLKDT
+72 SHLKDT
-78 DLSLITSVLKLKVN
+78 DLGLITNVLKLKIN

-127 TLNNAKTAITEL
+127 TLNDANTTIE
-139 ETSIEEALKNQSELI
+139 EVEISIKEALKNQTKLI
-154 DLLEASSHGEVEI
+154 DLLEASSQGEVEI
-167 TRDEVINILKKVK
+167 TRDDVINILKKVK

-219 VKEEPLKEEVSK
+219 VKEEPLKEE
-231 ENNED
+231 NNED
-236 IFSKDDDTF
+236 IFAKDDDTF

-250 IVSLLNEEPTSDN
+250 IVSLLNEEPTSN
-263 EKEKDEETPE
+263 IKEEKEEEPKE
-273 DNLLEK
+273 VRN
-279 ASEPV
+279 PV
-284 TLEDNS
+284 TSEDTT
-290 VVEESS
+290 
-296 KEESEE
+296 KEEKEN
-302 PRENDDIISFES
+302 PKENDDIISFES

-330 FEEDKQDTPNVVEE
+330 FEEDKQDTP
-344 KKEEPAIEPISLDE
+344 
-358 LDAVTNSSVTS
+358 S
-369 EEPVLDVK
+369 EIK
-377 EEEQPKEEVV
+377 EEEPKEEI
-387 TKEEPTT
+387 TFEKEETPSAI
-394 DVNFSKDKLIA
+394 DFSKDKLIA
-405 LGKNASD
+405 LEKNSQD
-412 IDLVNPFDTSNLD
+412 IDLVEHFDTSNLN
-425 PEEILKTLKEEEIN
+425 PKEILDTLKEEEIN
-439 PSDISIITY
+439 PQDVSLVTY

-458 LKSLKNKGYNPTTME
+458 LKSLKNKGYNPTAME

-481 SLVDNETLEEN
+481 SLVDNEKLEEN

-537 LTFNVKALSQ
+537 LTYNVKVLSQ
-547 NVPLILER
+547 NVPLVIAR

-569 KNNIFSYNSYIF
+569 KNNSFSYNSYIF
-581 SQSILEELVEKEV
+581 SQSVLEELVEKEV

-599 SKKLTSELESEISKE
+599 SKKLTNELESEISKE
-614 AYETLKNKTTD
+614 AYEALKNKASD
-625 EVLSDAKKFDEY
+625 EVLSGAKKFDEY
-637 SRVLNKLESITV
+637 SKVLNRLESLTV

-669 NLITLV
+669 NLIALV
-675 NHLDDIDQKTILAGL
+675 NHLDTIDEKTILTGL

>member
-20 SILTELHNKKN
+20 SILTELHNKKK

-37 AKSTKNIAAKNETI
+37 AKATRNIAAKNETI
-51 GHIKNDINA
+51 THIKNDINA

-67 LVDAF
+67 LVEAF
-72 SSLKDT
+72 SHLKDT
-78 DLSLITSVLKLKVN
+78 DLGLITNVLKLKIN

-127 TLNNAKTAITEL
+127 TLNDANTTIE
-139 ETSIEEALKNQSELI
+139 EVEISIKEALKNQSKLI
-154 DLLEASSHGEVEI
+154 DLLEASSQGEVEI
-167 TRDEVINILKKVK
+167 TRDDVINVLKKVK

-219 VKEEPLKEEVSK
+219 VKEEPLKEE
-231 ENNED
+231 NNED

-250 IVSLLNEEPTSDN
+250 IVSLLNEEPTSN
-263 EKEKDEETPE
+263 IKEEKAEDAKEVRKPVTPE
-273 DNLLEK
+273 D
-279 ASEPV
+279 
-284 TLEDNS
+284 TT
-290 VVEESS
+290 
-296 KEESEE
+296 KEEKEN
-302 PRENDDIISFES
+302 PKENDDIISFES

-330 FEEDKQDTPNVVEE
+330 FEEDKQDTPSEIKE
-344 KKEEPAIEPISLDE
+344 EEPAIEPISLDE
-358 LDAVTNSSVTS
+358 LDAVTNNSITP
-369 EEPVLDVK
+369 EEPALEVK
-377 EEEQPKEEVV
+377 EEEPKEEI
-387 TKEEPTT
+387 TFEKEETPSAI
-394 DVNFSKDKLIA
+394 DFSKDKLID
-405 LGKNASD
+405 LEKNPQD
-412 IDLVNPFDTSNLD
+412 IDLVDHFDTSNLN
-425 PEEILKTLKEEEIN
+425 PKEILDTLKEEEIN
-439 PSDISIITY
+439 PQDVSLVTY

-481 SLVDNETLEEN
+481 SLVDNEKLEEN

-537 LTFNVKALSQ
+537 LTYNVKVLSQ
-547 NVPLILER
+547 NVPLVIAR

-569 KNNIFSYNSYIF
+569 KNNSFSYNSYIF
-581 SQSILEELVEKEV
+581 SQSVLEELVEKEV

-599 SKKLTSELESEISKE
+599 SKKLTNELESEISKE
-614 AYETLKNKTTD
+614 AYEALKNKASD
-625 EVLSDAKKFDEY
+625 EVLSGAKKFDEY
-637 SRVLNKLESITV
+637 SKVLNRLESLTV

-675 NHLDDIDQKTILAGL
+675 NHLDTIDEKTILTGL

>member
-37 AKSTKNIAAKNETI
+37 AKATRNIAAKNETI
-51 GHIKNDINA
+51 THIKNDINA

-67 LVDAF
+67 LVEAF
-72 SSLKDT
+72 SHLKDT
-78 DLSLITSVLKLKVN
+78 DLGLITNVLKLKIN

-127 TLNNAKTAITEL
+127 TLNDANTTIE
-139 ETSIEEALKNQSELI
+139 EVEISIKEALKNQSKLI
-154 DLLEASSHGEVEI
+154 DLLEASSQGEVEI
-167 TRDEVINILKKVK
+167 TRDDVINILKKVK

-219 VKEEPLKEEVSK
+219 VKEEPLKEE
-231 ENNED
+231 NNED
-236 IFSKDDDTF
+236 IFAKDDDTF

-250 IVSLLNEEPTSDN
+250 IVSLLNEEPTSN
-263 EKEKDEETPE
+263 IKEEKEEEPKE
-273 DNLLEK
+273 VK
-279 ASEPV
+279 KPV
-284 TLEDNS
+284 TSEDTT
-290 VVEESS
+290 
-296 KEESEE
+296 KEEKEN
-302 PRENDDIISFES
+302 PKENDDIISFES

-330 FEEDKQDTPNVVEE
+330 FEEDKQDTPSEIKE
-344 KKEEPAIEPISLDE
+344 EEPAIEPISLDE
-358 LDAVTNSSVTS
+358 LDAVTNNSITP
-369 EEPVLDVK
+369 EEPALEVK
-377 EEEQPKEEVV
+377 EEEPKEEI
-387 TKEEPTT
+387 TFEKEETPSAI
-394 DVNFSKDKLIA
+394 DFSKDKLIA
-405 LGKNASD
+405 LEKNSQD
-412 IDLVNPFDTSNLD
+412 IDLVDHFATSNLN
-425 PEEILKTLKEEEIN
+425 PKEILDTLKEEEIN
-439 PSDISIITY
+439 PQDVSLVAY

-458 LKSLKNKGYNPTTME
+458 LKSLKNNGYNPTTME

-481 SLVDNETLEEN
+481 SLVDNEKLEEN

-537 LTFNVKALSQ
+537 LTYNVKVLSQ
-547 NVPLILER
+547 NVPLVIAR

-569 KNNIFSYNSYIF
+569 KNNSFSYNSYIF
-581 SQSILEELVEKEV
+581 SQSVLEELVEKEV

-599 SKKLTSELESEISKE
+599 SKKLTNELESEISKE
-614 AYETLKNKTTD
+614 AYEALKNKASD
-625 EVLSDAKKFDEY
+625 EVLSGAKKFDEY
-637 SRVLNKLESITV
+637 SKVLNRLESLTV

-675 NHLDDIDQKTILAGL
+675 NHLDTIDEKTILTGL

>member
-37 AKSTKNIAAKNETI
+37 AKSTRNIAAKNETI
-51 GHIKNDINA
+51 THIKNDINA

-67 LVDAF
+67 LVEAF
-72 SSLKDT
+72 SHLKDT
-78 DLSLITSVLKLKVN
+78 DLGLITNVLKLKIN

-127 TLNNAKTAITEL
+127 TLNNANNTIE
-139 ETSIEEALKNQSELI
+139 EVEISIKEALKNQSELI
-154 DLLEASSHGEVEI
+154 DLLEASSQGKVEI
-167 TRDEVINILKKVK
+167 TRDDVINILKKVK

-219 VKEEPLKEEVSK
+219 VKEEPLKEE
-231 ENNED
+231 NNED

-250 IVSLLNEEPTSDN
+250 IVSLLNEEPTSN
-263 EKEKDEETPE
+263 IKEEKEEYAKEVRKPVTPE
-273 DNLLEK
+273 DTIKEEK
-279 ASEPV
+279 E
-284 TLEDNS
+284 N
-290 VVEESS
+290 S
-296 KEESEE
+296 KENE
-302 PRENDDIISFES
+302 DIISFES
-314 RLEDETPIS
+314 RLKDETPIS

-330 FEEDKQDTPNVVEE
+330 FEEDKQDTPSEIKE
-344 KKEEPAIEPISLDE
+344 EEPAIEPISLDE
-358 LDAVTNSSVTS
+358 LDAVTNNSITL
-369 EEPVLDVK
+369 EEPVLEVK
-377 EEEQPKEEVV
+377 EEEPKEEI
-387 TKEEPTT
+387 TFEKEETPSAI
-394 DVNFSKDKLIA
+394 DFSKDKLIA
-405 LGKNASD
+405 LEKDPQD
-412 IDLVNPFDTSNLD
+412 IDLVDHFATSNLN
-425 PEEILKTLKEEEIN
+425 PKEILDTLKEEEIN
-439 PSDISIITY
+439 PQDVSLVTY

-458 LKSLKNKGYNPTTME
+458 LKSLKNKGYNPTAME

-523 DNIDLIIEARETNL
+523 DNIDLIIEARETDL
-537 LTFNVKALSQ
+537 LTYNVKVLSQ
-547 NVPLILER
+547 NVPLVIAR

-569 KNNIFSYNSYIF
+569 KNNSFSYNSYIF
-581 SQSILEELVEKEV
+581 SQSVLEELVEKEV

-599 SKKLTSELESEISKE
+599 SKKLTNELESEISKE
-614 AYETLKNKTTD
+614 AYEALKNKASD
-625 EVLSDAKKFDEY
+625 EVLSGAKKFDEY
-637 SRVLNKLESITV
+637 SKVLNRLESLTV
-649 SKEKAYIINNL
+649 SKEKAYILNNL

-675 NHLDDIDQKTILAGL
+675 NHLDTIDEKTILTGL

>member
-37 AKSTKNIAAKNETI
+37 AKATRNIAAKNETI
-51 GHIKNDINA
+51 THIKNDINA

-67 LVDAF
+67 LVEAF
-72 SSLKDT
+72 SHLKDT
-78 DLSLITSVLKLKVN
+78 DLGLITNVLKLKIN

-127 TLNNAKTAITEL
+127 TLNDANTTIE
-139 ETSIEEALKNQSELI
+139 EVEISIKEALKNQSKLI
-154 DLLEASSHGEVEI
+154 DLLEASSQGEVEI
-167 TRDEVINILKKVK
+167 TRDDVINILKKVK

-219 VKEEPLKEEVSK
+219 VKEEPLKEE
-231 ENNED
+231 NNED

-250 IVSLLNEEPTSDN
+250 IVSLLNEEPTSN
-263 EKEKDEETPE
+263 IKEEKEEDAKEVRKPVTPE
-273 DNLLEK
+273 D
-279 ASEPV
+279 
-284 TLEDNS
+284 TT
-290 VVEESS
+290 
-296 KEESEE
+296 KEEKEN
-302 PRENDDIISFES
+302 PKENDDIISFES

-330 FEEDKQDTPNVVEE
+330 FEEDKQDTPAEIKE
-344 KKEEPAIEPISLDE
+344 EEPAIEPISLDE
-358 LDAVTNSSVTS
+358 LDAVTNNSITS
-369 EEPVLDVK
+369 EEPALEVK
-377 EEEQPKEEVV
+377 EEEPKEEI
-387 TKEEPTT
+387 TFEKEETSSAI
-394 DVNFSKDKLIA
+394 DFSKDKLIA
-405 LGKNASD
+405 LEKKSQD
-412 IDLVNPFDTSNLD
+412 IDLVDHFDTSNLN
-425 PEEILKTLKEEEIN
+425 PKEILDTLKEEEIN
-439 PSDISIITY
+439 PQDVSLVTY

-458 LKSLKNKGYNPTTME
+458 LKSLKNKGYNPTAME

-481 SLVDNETLEEN
+481 SLVDNEKLEEN

-537 LTFNVKALSQ
+537 LTYNVKVLSQ
-547 NVPLILER
+547 NVPLVIAR

-569 KNNIFSYNSYIF
+569 KNNSFSYNSYIF
-581 SQSILEELVEKEV
+581 SQSVLEELVEKEV
-594 ELPKL
+594 ELPKP
-599 SKKLTSELESEISKE
+599 SKKLTDELESEISKE
-614 AYETLKNKTTD
+614 AYEALKNKASD
-625 EVLSDAKKFDEY
+625 EVLSGAKKFDEY
-637 SRVLNKLESITV
+637 SKVLNRLESLTV
-649 SKEKAYIINNL
+649 FKEKAYIINNL

-675 NHLDDIDQKTILAGL
+675 NHLDTIDEKTILTGL

>member
-20 SILTELHNKKN
+20 SILTELNNKKN

-37 AKSTKNIAAKNETI
+37 AKATRNIAAKNETI
-51 GHIKNDINA
+51 THIKNDINA

-67 LVDAF
+67 LVEAF
-72 SSLKDT
+72 SHLKDT
-78 DLSLITSVLKLKVN
+78 DLDLITNVLKLKIN

-127 TLNNAKTAITEL
+127 TLNDANTTIE
-139 ETSIEEALKNQSELI
+139 EVEISIKEALKNQSKLI
-154 DLLEASSHGEVEI
+154 DLLEASSQGEVEI
-167 TRDEVINILKKVK
+167 TRDDVINILKKVK

-219 VKEEPLKEEVSK
+219 VKEEPLKEE
-231 ENNED
+231 NNED

-250 IVSLLNEEPTSDN
+250 IVSLLNEEPTSN
-263 EKEKDEETPE
+263 IKEEKEEDAKEVSKPVTPE
-273 DNLLEK
+273 D
-279 ASEPV
+279 
-284 TLEDNS
+284 TT
-290 VVEESS
+290 
-296 KEESEE
+296 KEEKEN
-302 PRENDDIISFES
+302 PKENDDIISFES

-330 FEEDKQDTPNVVEE
+330 FEEDKQDTP
-344 KKEEPAIEPISLDE
+344 
-358 LDAVTNSSVTS
+358 S
-369 EEPVLDVK
+369 EIK
-377 EEEQPKEEVV
+377 EEEPKEEI
-387 TKEEPTT
+387 TFEKEETPSAI
-394 DVNFSKDKLIA
+394 DFSKDKLIA
-405 LGKNASD
+405 LEKKSQD
-412 IDLVNPFDTSNLD
+412 IDLVDHFATSNLN
-425 PEEILKTLKEEEIN
+425 PKEILDTLKEEEIN
-439 PSDISIITY
+439 PQDVSLVTY

-481 SLVDNETLEEN
+481 SLVDNEKLEEN

-537 LTFNVKALSQ
+537 LTYNVKVLSQ
-547 NVPLILER
+547 NVPLVIAR

-569 KNNIFSYNSYIF
+569 KNNSFSYNSYIF
-581 SQSILEELVEKEV
+581 SQSVLEELVEKEV

-599 SKKLTSELESEISKE
+599 SKKLTNELESEISKE
-614 AYETLKNKTTD
+614 AYEALKNKASD
-625 EVLSDAKKFDEY
+625 EVLSGAKKFDEY
-637 SRVLNKLESITV
+637 PKVLNRLENLTV

-675 NHLDDIDQKTILAGL
+675 NHLDTIDEKTILTGL

>member
-37 AKSTKNIAAKNETI
+37 AKSTRNIAAKNETI
-51 GHIKNDINA
+51 THIKNDINA
-60 LESQNKT
+60 LELQNKT
-67 LVDAF
+67 LVEAF
-72 SSLKDT
+72 SHLKDT
-78 DLSLITSVLKLKVN
+78 DLGLITNVLKLKIN

-127 TLNNAKTAITEL
+127 TLNDANTTIE
-139 ETSIEEALKNQSELI
+139 EVEISIKEALKNQSELI
-154 DLLEASSHGEVEI
+154 DLLEASSQGKVEI
-167 TRDEVINILKKVK
+167 TRDDVINILKKVK

-219 VKEEPLKEEVSK
+219 VKEEPLKEE
-231 ENNED
+231 NNED

-250 IVSLLNEEPTSDN
+250 IVSLLNEEPTSN
-263 EKEKDEETPE
+263 IKEEKEE
-273 DNLLEK
+273 DAKEVRK
-279 ASEPV
+279 PV
-284 TLEDNS
+284 TSEDATK
-290 VVEESS
+290 EEKENS
-296 KEESEE
+296 KENE
-302 PRENDDIISFES
+302 DIISFES

-330 FEEDKQDTPNVVEE
+330 FEEDKQDTPAEIKE
-344 KKEEPAIEPISLDE
+344 EEPAIEPISLDE
-358 LDAVTNSSVTS
+358 LDAVTNNSITS
-369 EEPVLDVK
+369 EEPVLEVK
-377 EEEQPKEEVV
+377 EEEPKEEI
-387 TKEEPTT
+387 TFEKEETPSAI
-394 DVNFSKDKLIA
+394 DFSKDKLIA
-405 LGKNASD
+405 LEKDSQD
-412 IDLVNPFDTSNLD
+412 IDLVDHFATSNLN
-425 PEEILKTLKEEEIN
+425 PKEILDTLKEEEIN
-439 PSDISIITY
+439 PQDVSLVTY

-458 LKSLKNKGYNPTTME
+458 LKSLKNKGYNPTAME

-513 VLCQEPKTLR
+513 VLCQEPMTLR

-537 LTFNVKALSQ
+537 LTYNVKVLSQ
-547 NVPLILER
+547 NVPLVIAR

-569 KNNIFSYNSYIF
+569 KNNSFSYNSYIF

-599 SKKLTSELESEISKE
+599 SKKLTNELESEISKE
-614 AYETLKNKTTD
+614 AYEALKNKASD
-625 EVLSDAKKFDEY
+625 EVLSGAKKFDEY
-637 SRVLNKLESITV
+637 SKVLNRLESLTV
-649 SKEKAYIINNL
+649 SKEKAYILNNL

-675 NHLDDIDQKTILAGL
+675 NHLDTIDEKTILTGL

>member
-20 SILTELHNKKN
+20 SILTELHNKKK

-37 AKSTKNIAAKNETI
+37 AKATKNIAAKNETI
-51 GHIKNDINA
+51 THIKNDISA

-67 LVDAF
+67 LVEAF
-72 SSLKDT
+72 SHLKDT
-78 DLSLITSVLKLKVN
+78 DLGLITNVLKLKIN

-127 TLNNAKTAITEL
+127 TLNDANTTIE
-139 ETSIEEALKNQSELI
+139 EVEISIKEALKNQSKLI
-154 DLLEASSHGEVEI
+154 DLLEASSQGEVEI
-167 TRDEVINILKKVK
+167 TRDDVINILKKVK

-219 VKEEPLKEEVSK
+219 VKEEPLKEE
-231 ENNED
+231 NNED

-250 IVSLLNEEPTSDN
+250 IVSLLNEEPTSN
-263 EKEKDEETPE
+263 IKEEKEE
-273 DNLLEK
+273 DAKEVRK
-279 ASEPV
+279 PV
-284 TLEDNS
+284 TSEDTT
-290 VVEESS
+290 
-296 KEESEE
+296 KEEKEN
-302 PRENDDIISFES
+302 PKENDDIISFES

-330 FEEDKQDTPNVVEE
+330 FEEDKQDTPTEIKE
-344 KKEEPAIEPISLDE
+344 EEPAIEPISLDE
-358 LDAVTNSSVTS
+358 LDAVANNSITS
-369 EEPVLDVK
+369 EEPALEVK
-377 EEEQPKEEVV
+377 EEEPKEEI
-387 TKEEPTT
+387 TFEKEETPSAI
-394 DVNFSKDKLIA
+394 DFSKDKLIA
-405 LGKNASD
+405 LEKNPQD
-412 IDLVNPFDTSNLD
+412 IDLVDHFDTSNLN
-425 PEEILKTLKEEEIN
+425 PKEILDTLKEEEIN
-439 PSDISIITY
+439 PQDVSLVTY

-481 SLVDNETLEEN
+481 SLVDNEKLEEN

-537 LTFNVKALSQ
+537 LTYNVKVLSQ
-547 NVPLILER
+547 NVPLVIAR

-569 KNNIFSYNSYIF
+569 KNNSFAYNSYIF
-581 SQSILEELVEKEV
+581 SQSVLEELVEKEV
-594 ELPKL
+594 ELPKP
-599 SKKLTSELESEISKE
+599 SKKLTNELESEISKE
-614 AYETLKNKTTD
+614 AYEALKNKASD
-625 EVLSDAKKFDEY
+625 EVLSGAKKFDEY
-637 SRVLNKLESITV
+637 SKVLNRLESLTV

-675 NHLDDIDQKTILAGL
+675 NHLDTIDEKTILTGL

>member
-37 AKSTKNIAAKNETI
+37 AKATRNIAAKNETI
-51 GHIKNDINA
+51 THIKNDISA

-67 LVDAF
+67 LVEAF
-72 SSLKDT
+72 SHLKDT
-78 DLSLITSVLKLKVN
+78 DLGLITNVLKLKIN

-127 TLNNAKTAITEL
+127 TLNDANTTIE
-139 ETSIEEALKNQSELI
+139 EVEISIKEALKNQSKLI
-154 DLLEASSHGEVEI
+154 DLLEASSQGEVEI
-167 TRDEVINILKKVK
+167 TRDDVINILKKVK

-219 VKEEPLKEEVSK
+219 VKEEPLKEE
-231 ENNED
+231 NNED

-250 IVSLLNEEPTSDN
+250 IVSLLNEEPTSN
-263 EKEKDEETPE
+263 IKEEKEEDAKEVRKPVTPE
-273 DNLLEK
+273 D
-279 ASEPV
+279 
-284 TLEDNS
+284 TT
-290 VVEESS
+290 
-296 KEESEE
+296 KEEKEN
-302 PRENDDIISFES
+302 PKENDDIISFES

-330 FEEDKQDTPNVVEE
+330 FEEDKQDTPSEIKE
-344 KKEEPAIEPISLDE
+344 EEPAIEPISLDE
-358 LDAVTNSSVTS
+358 LDAVTNNSITP
-369 EEPVLDVK
+369 EEPALEVK
-377 EEEQPKEEVV
+377 EEEPKEEI
-387 TKEEPTT
+387 TFEKEETSSAI
-394 DVNFSKDKLIA
+394 DFSKDKLIA
-405 LGKNASD
+405 LEKNSQD
-412 IDLVNPFDTSNLD
+412 IDLVDHFATSNLN
-425 PEEILKTLKEEEIN
+425 PKEILDTLKEEEIN
-439 PSDISIITY
+439 PQDVSLVTY

-458 LKSLKNKGYNPTTME
+458 LKSLKNKGYNPTAME

-481 SLVDNETLEEN
+481 SLVDNEKLEEN

-537 LTFNVKALSQ
+537 LTYNVKVLSQ
-547 NVPLILER
+547 NVPLVIAR

-569 KNNIFSYNSYIF
+569 KNNSFSYNSYIF
-581 SQSILEELVEKEV
+581 SQSVLEELVEKEV
-594 ELPKL
+594 ELPKP
-599 SKKLTSELESEISKE
+599 SKKLTNELESEISKE
-614 AYETLKNKTTD
+614 AYEALKNKVSD
-625 EVLSDAKKFDEY
+625 EVLSGAKKFDEY
-637 SRVLNKLESITV
+637 SKVLNRLESLTV

-675 NHLDDIDQKTILAGL
+675 NHLDTIDEKTILTGL

>member
-51 GHIKNDINA
+51 AHIKNDINA

-67 LVDAF
+67 LVEAF
-72 SSLKDT
+72 SHLKDT
-78 DLSLITSVLKLKVN
+78 DLGLITSVLKLKVN

-127 TLNNAKTAITEL
+127 TLNNANATIE
-139 ETSIEEALKNQSELI
+139 EVEVSIKEALKNQRELI
-154 DLLEASSHGEVEI
+154 DLLEASSQGEVEI
-167 TRDEVINILKKVK
+167 TRDDVINILKKVK

-219 VKEEPLKEEVSK
+219 VKEKTLKE

-236 IFSKDDDTF
+236 IFAKDDDTF

-250 IVSLLNEEPTSDN
+250 IVSLLNEEPTSDIKE
-263 EKEKDEETPE
+263 EKEEETKEVSKPVTPE
-273 DNLLEK
+273 DNK
-279 ASEPV
+279 V
-284 TLEDNS
+284 EDS
-290 VVEESS
+290 T
-296 KEESEE
+296 KEEK
-302 PRENDDIISFES
+302 ENPKENEDIISFES
-314 RLEDETPIS
+314 HLEDETPIS

-330 FEEDKQDTPNVVEE
+330 FEEDKQDTPAEIKE
-344 KKEEPAIEPISLDE
+344 EEPAIEPISLDE
-358 LDAVTNSSVTS
+358 LDAVTNNTITS
-369 EEPVLDVK
+369 EEPVLEVK
-377 EEEQPKEEVV
+377 EEEPKEEI
-387 TKEEPTT
+387 TFEKEETSST
-394 DVNFSKDKLIA
+394 IDFSKDKLIA
-405 LGKNASD
+405 LEKNSQD
-412 IDLVNPFDTSNLD
+412 IDLVNPFVTSNLN
-425 PEEILKTLKEEEIN
+425 PKEILDTLKEEEIN
-439 PSDISIITY
+439 PQDVGLVTY

-458 LKSLKNKGYNPTTME
+458 LKSLKNKGYNPTLME

-537 LTFNVKALSQ
+537 LTYNVKVLSK
-547 NVPLILER
+547 NVPLVIER

-569 KNNIFSYNSYIF
+569 KNNSFSYNSYIF

-599 SKKLTSELESEISKE
+599 SNKLTNELESKISKE
-614 AYETLKNKTTD
+614 AYETLQNKTTD

-637 SRVLNKLESITV
+637 SKVLNKLESLTV

-675 NHLDDIDQKTILAGL
+675 NHLDTIDEKTILAGL

>member
-37 AKSTKNIAAKNETI
+37 AKATRNIAAKNETI
-51 GHIKNDINA
+51 THIKNDINA

-67 LVDAF
+67 LVEAF
-72 SSLKDT
+72 SHLKDT
-78 DLSLITSVLKLKVN
+78 DLGLITNVLKLKIN

-127 TLNNAKTAITEL
+127 TLNDANTTIE
-139 ETSIEEALKNQSELI
+139 EVEISIKEALKNQSKLI
-154 DLLEASSHGEVEI
+154 DLLEASSQGEVEI
-167 TRDEVINILKKVK
+167 TRDDVINILKKVK

-219 VKEEPLKEEVSK
+219 VKEEPLKEE
-231 ENNED
+231 NNED

-250 IVSLLNEEPTSDN
+250 IVSLLNEEPTSN
-263 EKEKDEETPE
+263 IKEEKEE
-273 DNLLEK
+273 DAKEVRN
-279 ASEPV
+279 PV
-284 TLEDNS
+284 TSEDTT
-290 VVEESS
+290 
-296 KEESEE
+296 KEEKEN
-302 PRENDDIISFES
+302 PKENDDIISFES

-330 FEEDKQDTPNVVEE
+330 FEEDKQDTPSEIKE
-344 KKEEPAIEPISLDE
+344 EEPAIEPISLDE
-358 LDAVTNSSVTS
+358 LDAVTNNSITS
-369 EEPVLDVK
+369 EEPVLEVK
-377 EEEQPKEEVV
+377 EEEPKEEI
-387 TKEEPTT
+387 TFEKEETPSAI
-394 DVNFSKDKLIA
+394 DFSKDKLIA
-405 LGKNASD
+405 LEKNSQD
-412 IDLVNPFDTSNLD
+412 IDLVDHFDTSNLN
-425 PEEILKTLKEEEIN
+425 PKEILDTLKEEEIN
-439 PSDISIITY
+439 PQDVSLVTY

-458 LKSLKNKGYNPTTME
+458 LKSLKNKGYNPTAME

-481 SLVDNETLEEN
+481 SLVDNEKLEEN

-523 DNIDLIIEARETNL
+523 DNIDLIIEAREINL
-537 LTFNVKALSQ
+537 LTYNVKVLSQ
-547 NVPLILER
+547 NVPLVIAR

-569 KNNIFSYNSYIF
+569 KNNSFSYNSYIF
-581 SQSILEELVEKEV
+581 SQSVLEELVEKEV
-594 ELPKL
+594 ELPKP
-599 SKKLTSELESEISKE
+599 SKKLTDELESEISKE
-614 AYETLKNKTTD
+614 AYEALKNKASD
-625 EVLSDAKKFDEY
+625 EALSGAKKFDEY
-637 SRVLNKLESITV
+637 SKVLNRLESLTV

-675 NHLDDIDQKTILAGL
+675 NHLDTIDEKTILTGL